1 MLVYQRVIL
10 IGEHLNFPWN
20 RLIPWNESPLCSLT
34 HQSLTILNQ
43 FLLGNSPFCPSFA
56 FFSHGFTNIFP
67 SFPRCFL
74 GFPMFFPCFS
84 PRFPTFPLRE
94 DDEAWTPLHS
104 SASRGAAALVATLLA
119 AKVDV
124 EAATSSGATAMH
136 FAASK
141 GGGWIGGTMS
151 LGCIYYIIDTFFF
164 SLRHV
169 GTVQSRP
176 MHINSAKRPAHIY
189 I

>member
-84 PRFPTFPLRE
+84 HVFPMFFPTVFP
-94 DDEAWTPLHS
+94 P
-104 SASRGAAALVATLLA
+104 SRCARTTRPGRRCTARPPAARPRWSRRCWRRRSTWRRPPAAAPRRCTSRHP
-119 AKVDV
+119 KVGDGWERCLWDV
-124 EAATSSGATAMH
+124 PSGN
-136 FAASK
+136 
-141 GGGWIGGTMS
+141 
-151 LGCIYYIIDTFFF
+151 D
-164 SLRHV
+164 
-169 GTVQSRP
+169 
-176 MHINSAKRPAHIY
+176 
-189 I
+189 